1 MEQQSYHCIC
11 NPSKE
16 WGKWRFAETGAAKW
30 HWWSG
35 VAGKCGSKFQDTGQS
50 HPFCF
55 TVCFHHKNHPFQH
68 SENSRRHKESRTN
81 LWYWFFFF
89 TIHWLEF
96 KFKVENYSPWGS
108 RNLSMGGTNT
118 KSSRIRVFTV
128 HWWICLQSK
137 LQPLSGQQTFQLS
150 FSWVLNCM
158 SVRILP
164 WVRECWLRQ
173 SLRRHFFFD
182 FQSYVDVLV

>member
-1 MEQQSYHCIC
+1 MTLMVWSSWKVWVKVPGHWSKPPFLLYSLFSSY
-11 NPSKE
+11 
-16 WGKWRFAETGAAKW
+16 
-30 HWWSG
+30 
-35 VAGKCGSKFQDTGQS
+35 
-50 HPFCF
+50 
-55 TVCFHHKNHPFQH
+55 HPFQH